1 MYMFLSSYFQ
11 KFEEKMTLVRNF
23 FFEYLL
29 LGVLH
34 IANFFNEMCMTRISS
49 ERLLELRTLTEKMDL
64 DLCEQIRLCGHDVN
78 SSEVSV

>member
-29 LGVLH
+29 LGVLY

-49 ERLLELRTLTEKMDL
+49 ERLLELRALTEKMDL